1 MKAIRTIA
9 SAARLRS
16 AALAHETTL
25 RFADGGMIT
34 LRGVQVVDEESAR
47 AAQQSDI
54 ADMDEGGGLLVSYG
68 LIEANALPSDV
79 HGMIGLSS
87 MLYAAHLAA
96 RCVKS
101 LDGFCGEDGAA
112 LKPDAVS
119 LFAIMMQERD
129 AARQL
134 TDWALAPPAFWADE
148 GNVSGSPSSTSGGA
162 AQSPTEPATA
172 LEPQSANA

>member
-1 MKAIRTIA
+1 MKAVRTIA

-16 AALAHETTL
+16 AALAHETKL
-25 RFADGGMIT
+25 RFAEGGSIT
-34 LRGVQVVDEESAR
+34 LRGVQVMDEESAR

-54 ADMDEGGGLLVSYG
+54 ADMAEGGGLLVSYG
-68 LIEANALPSDV
+68 LIDANALPADV

-96 RCVKS
+96 RCAKS
-101 LDGFCGEDGAA
+101 LDGFCGDDGQA
-112 LKPDAVS
+112 LTADAIS

-134 TDWALAPPAFWADE
+134 TDWALSPPAFWADE
-148 GNVSGSPSSTSGGA
+148 GNVSGSPSNTSGGA
-162 AQSPTEPATA
+162 AQSPTQTATA
-172 LEPQSANA
+172 LEPQSASD

>member
-1 MKAIRTIA
+1 MQAVRTIA

-16 AALAHETTL
+16 AALAHETYL
-25 RFADGGMIT
+25 SFDGGGSIT

-68 LIEANALPSDV
+68 LIEANALPADV

-96 RCVKS
+96 RCAKS
-101 LDGFCGEDGAA
+101 LNGFAGDDGTA
-112 LKPDAVS
+112 LKPDAIS
-119 LFAIMMQERD
+119 LFAIMFQERD

-148 GNVSGSPSSTSGGA
+148 GNVSGSPSNTFGGA

-172 LEPQSANA
+172 PEQPSGNA

>member
-1 MKAIRTIA
+1 MRSVRTIA

-16 AALAHETTL
+16 AALAHETKL
-25 RFADGGMIT
+25 HFAEGGSIT

-96 RCVKS
+96 RCATG
-101 LDGFCGEDGAA
+101 LDGFRGDDGKD
-112 LKPDAVS
+112 LKPDAIS

-148 GNVSGSPSSTSGGA
+148 GNVSGSPSNSSGGA